1 MNKKPLLTY
10 VTLLVIL
17 LSVTLPLN
25 SFGQTD
31 PSEDTSA
38 PAAPPADPRVQGR
51 PYEMPSQ
58 QPPKVTRQELLQE
71 VAIGILKVLMT
82 PRDKPKQK
90 RQRGEMVT
98 PAFCKEF
105 VNYKGKCT
113 FYQYTNKDFPSTNN
127 SSAQAALASALYS
140 IGLNKSFS
148 SPKDL
153 AKNVWQTAPPKVTL
167 SNIARLKETLGTDWR
182 QLNVSLDK
190 YQKSGIKYTWIEG
203 TSEIKKYLSM
213 QLPVMIM
220 LDAGTLPQF
229 ENKWWS
235 AQWVTAFAYEKDYIY
250 VSNFPQN
257 RMTWAQLENAYKKGK
272 LAVGHGTAGKAVVI
286 WK

>member
-1 MNKKPLLTY
+1 MWI
-10 VTLLVIL
+10 LV
-17 LSVTLPLN
+17 LSCLSSIETFAQAEIP
-25 SFGQTD
+25 Q
-31 PSEDTSA
+31 DTSA
-38 PAAPPADPRVQGR
+38 PQAPPADPRVQGR

-98 PAFCKEF
+98 PSFCKQF
-105 VNYKGKCT
+105 ANYKGRCT
-113 FYQYTNKDFPSTNN
+113 FYQYTNYDFPNTKN

-140 IGLNKSFS
+140 IGMNSSYS
-148 SPKDL
+148 SPDDL

-167 SNIARLKETLGTDWR
+167 SNLASIKETLGTDWR
-182 QLNVSLDK
+182 QLNASLDK
-190 YQKSGIKYTWIEG
+190 YQKSGVKYAWIDG
-203 TSEIKKYLSM
+203 TSDIKKYLSM
-213 QLPVMIM
+213 QLPVMFM

-229 ENKWWS
+229 NNRWWTTH
-235 AQWVTAFAYEKDYIY
+235 WVTAFAYDKDYIY

-257 RMTWAQLENAYKKGK
+257 RMTWAQLEKAYKKGD